1 VYVWIYVFDLEVALA
16 SSMSAEVVFLICYIV
31 YLLSM
36 FLIYEVGLL
45 EYIRIWYVLSLFC
58 L

>member
-1 VYVWIYVFDLEVALA
+1 VYVWIYVCDLEVALA
-16 SSMSAEVVFLICYIV
+16 SSMPVEVVFFICYIV

-36 FLIYEVGLL
+36 FLIYEVGLM
-45 EYIRIWYVLSLFC
+45 EYIRVWYVLPLFG

>member
-1 VYVWIYVFDLEVALA
+1 
-16 SSMSAEVVFLICYIV
+16 MPAEVVFFICYIV

-45 EYIRIWYVLSLFC
+45 EYVYKDLVCFATVLFMTC
-58 L
+58 VFYFAM